1 MNVFFLL
8 ALLATGLVVLLVAG
22 VILLWRARPAPYI
35 RRLLLVLLAI
45 ELLLALAQPGILS
58 TGRTLLNWNLYLGA
72 ERRFAVAMA
81 AAQLCMAGVAALL
94 LGLRWTRTDSDFR
107 IPEWGVRLYWLVL
120 GAGFLFLAVDEFFVI
135 HETNRTLW
143 RALYLLAGSAMVL
156 PIGFLLIQGGRHR
169 RIYSLLL
176 VGLATMAASGV
187 LLDMV
192 LDHIVRQGTPCGG
205 PAWLDALCD
214 SFALN
219 KPVWNLLEELAELV
233 GVTLALG
240 ALLLLGQT
248 NTAPHRAGDGWRRAW
263 LRTSRVVPLAGALAL
278 ALYIIPWWVLPGLEL
293 RLRAEPVL
301 VEYQGGDL
309 ALVGYWLEGNPAQ
322 PGEEVKVH
330 LYWQA
335 RRPLQPPE
343 FRLSLHVLV
352 PPEHTRSL
360 AQADEYMLGARFPGT
375 AFIPGVIVTKELELT
390 LPADAPAGNHALM
403 LRLWS
408 GEPPW
413 RELTG
418 HDASYSNRRMLS
430 SDMVLFAELEVLAA
444 P

>member
-1 MNVFFLL
+1 MNTFLL
-8 ALLATGLVVLLVAG
+8 LTLIATGIGVMLVAG
-22 VILLWRARPAPYI
+22 VILLWHARPAPYI
-35 RRLLLVLLAI
+35 RRLLLALLAI

-72 ERRFAVAMA
+72 EYRFAVAMA

-94 LGLRWTRTDSDFR
+94 LGLRSTQTDPDALF
-107 IPEWGVRLYWLVL
+107 PAWGYRLYWLVL

-135 HETNRTLW
+135 HENNRPLW
-143 RALYLLAGSAMVL
+143 RALYLVAGSVMVL
-156 PIGFLLIQGGRHR
+156 PVAMLLIRDRRHR
-169 RIYSLLL
+169 RAYGLLL
-176 VGLATMAASGV
+176 VGMATMAAGGV
-187 LLDMV
+187 LLDTV
-192 LDHIVRQGTPCGG
+192 LDQLVRQGITCGG
-205 PAWLDALCD
+205 PGWLDALCD
-214 SFALN
+214 SFYN
-219 KPVWNLLEELAELV
+219 FYYKEQVWHLLEELAELA
-233 GVTLALG
+233 GVTLVLG
-240 ALLLLGQT
+240 ALMVQGQT
-248 NTAPHRAGDGWRRAW
+248 ETAPRRAW
-263 LRTSRVVPLAGALAL
+263 MRTGTIVPLVGALVL
-278 ALYIIPWWVLPGLEL
+278 ALYVTDRWLLPGLEL

-309 ALVGYWLEGNPAQ
+309 ALVGYWLEGNPAR

-352 PPEHTRSL
+352 RPEHTRSI
-360 AQADEYMLGARFPGT
+360 AQADDPTLGTRFPGT
-375 AFIPGVIVTKELELT
+375 AFIPGVIVYKELVLA

-413 RELTG
+413 QDLTG

-430 SDMVLFAELEVLAA
+430 SDMVLFADLEVLAA